1 MKDKENKYLNYHRE
15 KFLNLLNEIKLQ
27 LNNQREMACLK
38 TENTIMQVIII
49 TQINLKNVELTTEYY
64 EF

>member
-1 MKDKENKYLNYHRE
+1 MFED
-15 KFLNLLNEIKLQ
+15 
-27 LNNQREMACLK
+27 
-38 TENTIMQVIII
+38 ENTIMQVIII